1 MQGEGSR
8 VPVKRRPRSTN
19 PVAPKYVLLKLGA
32 GEVASS
38 IWKKRRVPV
47 EKNLRLVSSSKAG
60 GGHSPH
66 FCGFVFSNRHHCSF
80 DVNKFQAK
88 FDDNS

>member
-1 MQGEGSR
+1 M
-8 VPVKRRPRSTN
+8 
-19 PVAPKYVLLKLGA
+19 
-32 GEVASS
+32 
-38 IWKKRRVPV
+38 
-47 EKNLRLVSSSKAG
+47 EKNLRLESTSKAG

-66 FCGFVFSNRHHCSF
+66 FRGFLFSNRHHCSLF